1 MNMYIHKSPLAHKE
15 STSSKLMEGRAG
27 QAKES
32 QGRAGPD
39 KPGQEA
45 PEKGTRYMNMCIH
58 KLPFAHKISPQQVD
72 GGEARPGQARESQG
86 RAGPDKQGQ
95 EAPVQG
101 EKGHD
106 T

>member
-1 MNMYIHKSPLAHKE
+1 MNMYIHKSPFAHKE